1 MNKKTFIFLNFIILS
16 IATFVYLIVDKNY
29 IKEEQDP
36 SPFYIRFNSLK
47 ELENF
52 NPITI
57 KGYKIGESQHIDK
70 KSFTTIKV
78 TEVLRNKSTKTI
90 KVGDEI
96 KIWEPYEIID
106 KGLLPG
112 KIKSNKGLYTEIL
125 DNVEYVMF
133 MGWHSQGY
141 YSLGPLEQGKY
152 DLTNSDKKT
161 EEMMNGIVEYHNI
174 KNELLE
180 KYGN

>member
-1 MNKKTFIFLNFIILS
+1 MNKKTFILLNLFILS
-16 IATFVYLIVDKNY
+16 TIALVYLIIDKNY

-36 SPFYIRFNSLK
+36 SPFYISFNNLK

-52 NPITI
+52 IPITI
-57 KGYKIGESQHIDK
+57 KGYKIGESQYIDK
-70 KSFTTIKV
+70 KSLTTIKV
-78 TEVLRNKSTKTI
+78 TEVLRNKTTKTI

-96 KIWEPYEIID
+96 QIWEPYEIID

-125 DNVEYVMF
+125 DNVEYIMF
-133 MGWHSQGY
+133 MDWHPQGY

-161 EEMMNGIVEYHNI
+161 EEMMNGIVEYQNI
-174 KNELLE
+174 KKELLE
-180 KYGN
+180 KYGD